1 MFDRKIYIS
10 RRDKLVSSMKSG
22 LILLLGNSEAS
33 CNYADN
39 QYLFRQDSSFLY
51 FFGLDKPD
59 LAAIIDVE
67 SGKQIV
73 FGNDVDI
80 DDIIWMGPQPYL
92 RDQAAEI
99 GVNETYP
106 FAKLAD
112 FLAEAQNKGRK
123 IHFLPPYR
131 NHNKILLN
139 KLLGVAFD
147 QMTSASS
154 LELINA
160 VVKLRI
166 IKEPCEIEEI
176 DKACN
181 VGYTMHYTAMKMMKP
196 GMVEQ
201 QIVGMMEGVCASDA
215 LMPSFPIILS
225 QNGETLHNHTH
236 HQILTEGRLCVV
248 DAGAEIASHYASD
261 FTRTLPCSG
270 KFTTM
275 QKEIYTIVSTANNLA
290 LDMARP
296 GITYKEVHLSASK
309 IIVQG
314 LINLGLVKGDVEEA
328 VAAGVQGLF
337 MPHGL
342 GHNMGLDVHDME
354 DLGENNVGYD
364 EAHVRATQFGLASL
378 RMARELQPGHVITD
392 EPGIYF
398 IPALIEKWKKEGTC
412 RGFINFAKLESYYK
426 FGGVRIEDDLLIT
439 KNGCRLLGA
448 KRLPNTV
455 EDVEEQMRG

>member
-181 VGYTMHYTAMKMMKP
+181 VGY
-196 GMVEQ
+196 
-201 QIVGMMEGVCASDA
+201 
-215 LMPSFPIILS
+215 
-225 QNGETLHNHTH
+225 
-236 HQILTEGRLCVV
+236 
-248 DAGAEIASHYASD
+248 
-261 FTRTLPCSG
+261 
-270 KFTTM
+270 
-275 QKEIYTIVSTANNLA
+275 
-290 LDMARP
+290 
-296 GITYKEVHLSASK
+296 
-309 IIVQG
+309 
-314 LINLGLVKGDVEEA
+314 
-328 VAAGVQGLF
+328 
-337 MPHGL
+337 
-342 GHNMGLDVHDME
+342 
-354 DLGENNVGYD
+354 
-364 EAHVRATQFGLASL
+364 
-378 RMARELQPGHVITD
+378 
-392 EPGIYF
+392 
-398 IPALIEKWKKEGTC
+398 
-412 RGFINFAKLESYYK
+412 
-426 FGGVRIEDDLLIT
+426 
-439 KNGCRLLGA
+439 
-448 KRLPNTV
+448 
-455 EDVEEQMRG
+455 